1 MLAMQE
7 QSPASC
13 VSSVHAIHGDK
24 KNADTD
30 NRIGVLFTQV

>member
-13 VSSVHAIHGDK
+13 VSSVSAIPGGQK
-24 KNADTD
+24 KTAV
-30 NRIGVLFTQV
+30 GAAVS